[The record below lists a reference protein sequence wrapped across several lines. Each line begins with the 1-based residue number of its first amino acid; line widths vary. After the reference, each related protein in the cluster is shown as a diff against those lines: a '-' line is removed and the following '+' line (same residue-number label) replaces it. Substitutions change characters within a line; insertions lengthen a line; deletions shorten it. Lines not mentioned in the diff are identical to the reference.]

1 MQAKIEGLSRDKWL
15 CMFETSLLYFWG
27 ALINCCSACK
37 VTIVCVCVCVCACA
51 KPDNCGMS
59 WEMSQVTMG
68 WGLELVFE
76 IFQISMPAEAVAR
89 WEELLLLFFYYDYFG
104 MCFNKKFVA
113 KFLDFVKFVARTLL
127 EKCVLPM

>member
-1 MQAKIEGLSRDKWL
+1 M
-15 CMFETSLLYFWG
+15 
-27 ALINCCSACK
+27 
-37 VTIVCVCVCVCACA
+37 CVCVCASA

-68 WGLELVFE
+68 WGLKLFFE
-76 IFQISMPAEAVAR
+76 IFQISMPAEAAAR
-89 WEELLLLFFYYDYFG
+89 WEEILLLWLSYYDYFG
-104 MCFNKKFVA
+104 MWFNKKFVA